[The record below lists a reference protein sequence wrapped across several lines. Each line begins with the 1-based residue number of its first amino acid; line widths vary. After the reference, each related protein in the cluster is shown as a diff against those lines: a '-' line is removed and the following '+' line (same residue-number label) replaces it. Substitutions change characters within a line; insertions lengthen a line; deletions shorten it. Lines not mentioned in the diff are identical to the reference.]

1 MSTDDWAA
9 VEICG
14 KPIKVGLQDHT
25 EKETL
30 PFRIKGMED
39 TMLSKTSQS
48 ENTDCITSHT
58 QGLIN
63 SQT

>member
-1 MSTDDWAA
+1 MSTDNWAA
-9 VEICG
+9 VKKCG
-14 KPIKVGLQDHT
+14 KRIKVGLQNHT

-30 PFRIKGMED
+30 PFRIKGMKD

-48 ENTDCITSHT
+48 QNTDSITPHT